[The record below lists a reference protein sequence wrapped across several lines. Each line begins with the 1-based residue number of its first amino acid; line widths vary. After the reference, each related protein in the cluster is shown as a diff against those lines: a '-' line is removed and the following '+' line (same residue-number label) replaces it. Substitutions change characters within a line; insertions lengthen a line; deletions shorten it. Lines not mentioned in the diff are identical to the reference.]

1 MTPSNAF
8 ALHSADIHPR
18 ALSRYARGLALF
30 QQGLDRYDEVRQQQK
45 DDLGLG
51 RYDRARGFLAAA
63 RAGLLAGGTLTFQHL
78 LADAAKPLRGSV
90 EAAFGAFHVYH
101 DPAAWTRWRERP
113 VARQCT
119 RGRDRAARLA
129 RNEVAREFSVPNVQK
144 EVRLWSSPLASAG
157 FRLYEEL
164 IDVGGHYHYPA
175 IQFIESPDETEVRNA
190 LGRVNRTGAFC
201 LRMLELLY
209 GGIWNDR
216 RLSDEIRTFTGSL

>member
-8 ALHSADIHPR
+8 ALRSADIHPR

-63 RAGLLAGGTLTFQHL
+63 RAGLFAGGTLTFQYL
-78 LADAAKPLRGSV
+78 LLDAAKPLRGAI

-113 VARQCT
+113 LASHCSR
-119 RGRDRAARLA
+119 RDAAAREA
-129 RNEVAREFSVPNVQK
+129 RRAVASEFAVPNVTR
-144 EVRLWSSPLASAG
+144 ELRSWSPALAAAG

-164 IDVGGHYHYPA
+164 IDVGGHFNYPA
-175 IQFIESPDETEVRNA
+175 FHFVETPDEAEVMNA
-190 LGRVNRTGAFC
+190 LRRVNRTGAVC

-209 GGIWNDR
+209 GGFWNDR
-216 RLSDEIRTFTGSL
+216 RLTDQIRTFTGSL